1 MPSSTASMPRGFAR
15 RLLAY
20 ETGAGKPA
28 GAKGSPAFRV
38 CEKLRGPLG
47 RLIGVAGFRSLFS
60 RAVAIGCKEIPWL
73 CELQTKADGSLDGL
87 DELEARLEAGA
98 IDEGEVILVGQLLGL
113 LVLFIGPALT
123 LGLLHEIWP
132 DWKIEELWQ
141 WNQSYEQ
148 K

>member
-1 MPSSTASMPRGFAR
+1 MPNNSTTSMPEGFAH
-15 RLLAY
+15 RLLAH

-38 CEKLRGPLG
+38 CEKLRRPLG
-47 RLIGVAGFRSLFS
+47 RLIGVDGFRSLFS

-73 CELQTKADGSLDGL
+73 CELQTKADGSLEGL
-87 DELEARLEAGA
+87 DKLEAKLEADA
-98 IDEGEVILVGQLLGL
+98 VAEGEVMLVGQLLGL

-123 LGLLHEIWP
+123 LRLLHEVWP

-141 WNQSYEQ
+141 
-148 K
+148 